1 MKKYLKLLVIAL
13 IISVI
18 FIPSIK
24 VNALTLEGKPELV
37 VDELSSEGGIYS
49 YNLSLKF
56 DDWLAGGAEEG
67 ETPLC
72 LIDGYEIYEKVNNTY
87 TTVYSNNIENPDFD
101 TAKFQVNVNKGEV
114 KTYAI
119 RVNAIDMDE
128 NLVYSEYSE
137 DVVLDHRPKT
147 TIMMRVHN
155 GKGCYSFSG
164 GGMNEFVCGERDHDE
179 VGGAKVGET
188 IFTVLSGTEVTV
200 KAYPAEGYRLDGWYG
215 YDPAG
220 GKQST
225 SVILISDAMEYTFTA
240 DELVEGDYFT
250 TGPAF
255 VQKISYNVIEGA
267 NQTYTIDNNSEA
279 RFRIDADYSLFEDG
293 GLVLVD
299 DKEVDPSNY
308 TSASGSTIITLKK
321 EYVDTLSEGEH
332 TLTVLF
338 NDNGTASTTFT
349 VVRENTDNG
358 VEITPP
364 DTGIRLESYLSVLYL
379 SIIFIIMIGVVN
391 VVLKT
396 KKN

>member
-18 FIPSIK
+18 FIPSIR

-37 VDELSSEGGIYS
+37 VEELSSEGGIYS

-56 DDWLAGGAEEG
+56 EDWLAGGAEEG

-72 LIDGYEIYEKVNNTY
+72 LIDGYEIYEKVNNAY

-119 RVNAIDMDE
+119 RVYAMDMDE

-155 GKGCYSFSG
+155 GKGCYSFTG
-164 GGMNEFVCGERDHDE
+164 GGMHEYVCGERDHDE

-200 KAYPAEGYRLDGWYG
+200 KAYPAEGYALDGWYG

-225 SVILISDAMEYTFTA
+225 SVILISDAMEYSFTA
-240 DELVEGDYFT
+240 SELVEGDYFT

-267 NQTYTIDNNSEA
+267 NQTYTIDNNKEA
-279 RFRIDADYSLFEDG
+279 KFRIDADYSLFEDG
-293 GLVLVD
+293 GVVLVD
-299 DKEVDPSNY
+299 DQEVEPTNY

-338 NDNGTASTTFT
+338 NDNGTASTTFNVT
-349 VVRENTDNG
+349 RKNSDNG

-364 DTGIRLESYLSVLYL
+364 DTGLY
-379 SIIFIIMIGVVN
+379 SKSNIMIYLFILLATILSYPK
-391 VVLKT
+391 VLSKD
-396 KKN
+396 KNY